1 MDEEIERLTVSVRA
15 DTQGFARDVAE
26 LRAQLDGPL
35 GSSVNRAGALIENA
49 LGRAIRTGKFGFE
62 DLKRVALSV
71 LAEIA
76 NSAVR
81 SALGGGDSGGGGQGG
96 GLLALGLSALGSI
109 FGGAPGRATG
119 GPVSPGRAYMVGE
132 RGPELFVPTSSGAVV
147 APSQS
152 GARDVRISIAVNA
165 PAGSAPEVLA
175 RSSRQVARAVR
186 GALLREE

>member
-62 DLKRVALSV
+62 DLKRVGLSV

-76 NSAVR
+76 SAAVR
-81 SALGGGDSGGGGQGG
+81 SAVGGGGQGGGQSG
-96 GLLALGLSALGSI
+96 GLLALGLSALGSLL
-109 FGGAPGRATG
+109 GGSPGRATG

-147 APSQS
+147 APRQG
-152 GARDVRISIAVNA
+152 GAPDVRISIAVNA
-165 PAGSAPEVLA
+165 PAGSAPEALA